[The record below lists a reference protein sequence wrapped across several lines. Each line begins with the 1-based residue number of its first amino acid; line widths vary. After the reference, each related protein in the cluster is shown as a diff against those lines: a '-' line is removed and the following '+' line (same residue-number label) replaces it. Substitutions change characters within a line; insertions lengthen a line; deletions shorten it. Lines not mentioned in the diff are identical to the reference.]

1 MATDLQNKVRMLK
14 ESELYIHFKM
24 SALSNKVTN
33 EELAKDIL
41 NNKIITRIEAK
52 EILRLVNE
60 PYMAKYDKKKW
71 FGQLYA
77 NGIRAFDNAD
87 DKKITNWFDFI
98 LSSGTSTESKIDS
111 LTDSRNPKNIKFAS
125 VGLITLILYLN
136 DKSAHSVWFEGQHET
151 LRTLFP
157 AIARFNGAGS
167 QYVEFNKTL
176 ENFAKNNDFSHTE
189 LDFVLSQIDKK
200 TSASPNPVEY
210 DQFQSKVI
218 LPSKLD
224 FESAY
229 RSLTCP
235 GESISIDA
243 VLDQL
248 ETNAKEKGLSLNS
261 NWRIIMEK
269 NIEIWAGNK

>member
-1 MATDLQNKVRMLK
+1 MTTDLQEKVRLLK
-14 ESELYIHFKM
+14 ESELYIYFKM
-24 SALSNKVTN
+24 SALTNKVTN
-33 EELAKDIL
+33 EELAKGIL

-60 PYMAKYDKKKW
+60 PYMAKYDKRKW

-111 LTDSRNPKNIKFAS
+111 LTDSRNPKSIKYAS

-136 DKSAHSVWFEGQHET
+136 NKSAHSIWFEGQHKA

-157 AIARFNGAGS
+157 AIGRFNGAGL

-176 ENFAKNNDFSHTE
+176 VHFAKTNDFSHTE
-189 LDFVLSQIDKK
+189 LDFILSQIDKK
-200 TSASPNPVEY
+200 TSASPNPFEY
-210 DQFQSKVI
+210 DQFQGKVI

-235 GESISIDA
+235 GNSISLDA
-243 VLDQL
+243 VLDQI
-248 ETNAKEKGLSLNS
+248 ETNAKKKGLLLNS